1 VPGLGYEIGEPRA
14 PSLTIHRRDAALF
27 GIPSGIG

>member
-1 VPGLGYEIGEPRA
+1 VPALGYDIGEPRA

-27 GIPSGIG
+27 DIPSRIG